1 MSELRK
7 KPRKLRVERMQRS
20 ETGIHAE
27 ESWAVS
33 YADMLMVLLAF
44 FVVFFSID
52 NKSEKDDLIDLL
64 SGKKAPVG
72 DADKP
77 GQASLHQIRVGE
89 KVGDVL
95 QGLEGLRSFVS
106 RLPGFETET
115 RVEGRKLILHFPANI
130 YASGKYVLTGEALR
144 NLDEVIGRLIP
155 HQDGVDVSFV
165 GHTDETQV
173 RISRGRTLASNFDL
187 SSLRASRALQ
197 RAIEMGIR
205 PATLSAQGGA
215 EFSRNTRSL
224 TIVVSLKREGP

>member
-7 KPRKLRVERMQRS
+7 KPRKLRVERRTS
-20 ETGIHAE
+20 GDSGIHAE

-64 SGKKAPVG
+64 SGKKAAAGDREKAGGNVVEQVRVG
-72 DADKP
+72 DKV
-77 GQASLHQIRVGE
+77 GQAAE
-89 KVGDVL
+89 
-95 QGLEGLRSFVS
+95 GLEGLQKFVMK
-106 RLPGFETET
+106 LPGFETET
-115 RVEGRKLILHFPANI
+115 RVEGRKLILHFPENI
-130 YASGKYVLTGEALR
+130 YGPGKYMLTGDMMKS
-144 NLDEVIGRLIP
+144 LDEVIDRLKP
-155 HQDGVDVSFV
+155 YQAGVDVAFV
-165 GHTDETQV
+165 GHTDEKQL
-173 RISRGRTLASNFDL
+173 RASRGRTLANNFDL

-197 RAIEMGIR
+197 RAIEMGIK

-224 TIVVSLKREGP
+224 TIVVSLKREDP